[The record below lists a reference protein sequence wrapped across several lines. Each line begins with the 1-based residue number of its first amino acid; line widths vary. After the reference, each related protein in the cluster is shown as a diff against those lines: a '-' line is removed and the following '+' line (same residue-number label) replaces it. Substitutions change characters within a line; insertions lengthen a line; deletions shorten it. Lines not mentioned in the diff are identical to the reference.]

1 MGKPCLFG
9 LGYLFVLGALGISLA
24 QGAEGTLLIGQTADF
39 SGPQSSAVK
48 ETTEAAKAYFDSVNK
63 QGGVNGRRIVLESV
77 DDGFDP
83 KRTVANA
90 TKLITERKVL
100 ALMLSRGT
108 ANAEALIPVTRTYKT
123 MVFAPV
129 GGSELMHRPA
139 DHYLFN
145 IRPMH
150 RLEVEKAVAQLSAQ
164 GMRRIAVAYVD
175 DALGNDGIKG
185 AYAALKAA
193 NLDPAAIVPIPR
205 GEPKVEAA
213 VETLIKAKPDAVVGI
228 CIAKSCAA
236 LVKQLRARGSVA
248 QFVSL
253 SNTSS
258 AGYVKDLAT
267 DARGV
272 IVTQVYPYP
281 FSDVPRVSKEFRALA
296 AEYKLAQSYSAIE
309 GFIAGK
315 VMTEALRRAG
325 ANPTPQSLIAAMEKM
340 DRYDVGGFV
349 VDFAGHGR
357 TGSEFMELTMISKA
371 GRFIR

>member
-1 MGKPCLFG
+1 MSKPILRGLACLVTATLFG
-9 LGYLFVLGALGISLA
+9 SAFAKGG
-24 QGAEGTLLIGQTADF
+24 EPLLIGQTADF
-39 SGPQSSAVK
+39 SGPQASAVK

-63 QGGVNGRRIVLESV
+63 RGGVNGRPIVLESV

-90 TKLITERKVL
+90 NQLITERRVL

-108 ANAEALIPVTRTYKT
+108 ANAEALIPVTRARKV

-139 DHYLFN
+139 DHYVFN

-150 RLEVEKAVAQLSAQ
+150 RLEAEKAVGQLSSQ
-164 GMRRIAVAYVD
+164 GLRRIAVAYVD
-175 DALGNDGIKG
+175 DALGNDAIKG
-185 AYAALKAA
+185 ALAGLKAA
-193 NLDPAAIVPIPR
+193 NLEPAALVSIPR
-205 GEPKVEAA
+205 GEPKVDAA
-213 VETLIKAKPDAVVGI
+213 VEALVNAKPDAVLGI

-236 LVKQLRARGSVA
+236 LVKQMRARGSLA

-258 AGYVKDLAT
+258 SGYVKDLGAV
-267 DARGV
+267 ARGV

-281 FSDVPRVSKEFRALA
+281 FADTPAVSKEFRLLA
-296 AEYKLAQSYSAIE
+296 ADYKLALSYSAIE
-309 GFIAGK
+309 GFIAAK
-315 VMTEALRRAG
+315 VMTEAMRRAG
-325 ANPTPQSLIAAMEKM
+325 PNPTPQSLIAAMEKL
-340 DRYDVGGFV
+340 DYDVGGFSV
-349 VDFAGHGR
+349 GFAGHGR
-357 TGSEFMELTMISKA
+357 TGSDFMELTMISKN

>member
-1 MGKPCLFG
+1 M
-9 LGYLFVLGALGISLA
+9 YRHVLAVAALA
-24 QGAEGTLLIGQTADF
+24 AAFAAKAAPEPLLIGQTADY
-39 SGPQSSAVK
+39 SGPQSAAVK
-48 ETTEAAKAYFDSVNK
+48 ETTEAARAYFDAVNRR
-63 QGGVNGRRIVLESV
+63 GGVNGRPIRLESV

-83 KRTVANA
+83 KRTVENA
-90 TKLITERKVL
+90 RKLITEKRVL

-108 ANAEALIPVTRTYKT
+108 ANAEALIPVTREHKV

-150 RLEVEKAVAQLSAQ
+150 RLEAEKAVGQLSAQ
-164 GMRRIAVAYVD
+164 GLRRIAVVYVD
-175 DALGNDGIKG
+175 DALGNDAIKG
-185 AYAALKAA
+185 ALAGLKTAGLEPAALAT
-193 NLDPAAIVPIPR
+193 IPR

-213 VETLIKAKPDAVVGI
+213 VEKVIAVQPDAVLGI

-236 LVKQLRARGSVA
+236 LVKELRARGSLA
-248 QFVSL
+248 QFLSL

-258 AGYVKDLAT
+258 SGYVKDLSHN
-267 DARGV
+267 ARGV

-281 FSDVPRVSKEFRALA
+281 FSDTPIASKEFRKLA
-296 AEYKLAQSYSAIE
+296 EEYKLASSYSAME
-309 GFIAGK
+309 GFLAAK

-325 ANPTPQSLIAAMEKM
+325 SNPTPASLIAAMERLDM
-340 DRYDVGGFV
+340 DLGGFSV
-349 VDFAGHGR
+349 AFNGHGR
-357 TGSEFMELTMISKA
+357 TGSEFMELTMISKN

>member
-1 MGKPCLFG
+1 MGKPRLSG
-9 LGYLFVLGALGISLA
+9 LAFFAALGALGASLA
-24 QGAEGTLLIGQTADF
+24 AVAQGTLLIGQTADF

-48 ETTEAAKAYFDSVNK
+48 ETTEAAKAYFDWVNK
-63 QGGVNGRRIVLESV
+63 HGGVNGKRIVLESV

-90 TKLITERKVL
+90 TQLITQRKVL

-150 RLEVEKAVAQLSAQ
+150 RLEAEKAVGQLSAQ
-164 GMRRIAVAYVD
+164 GLRRIAVAYVN

-185 AYAALKAA
+185 ALAGLKAA
-193 NLDPAAIVPIPR
+193 NLEAAALVPIPR
-205 GEPKVEAA
+205 GEPKVEEA
-213 VETLIKAKPDAVVGI
+213 VEVLVKAKPDAIVGI

-236 LVKQLRARGSVA
+236 LVKQLRARGSLA

-258 AGYVKDLAT
+258 AGYVKDLAQ

-281 FSDVPRVSKEFRALA
+281 FSDVPSVSKEFRQLA
-296 AEYKLAQSYSAIE
+296 AEYKLAQSYSALE

-325 ANPTPQSLIAAMEKM
+325 ANPTPASLIAAMEKL
-340 DRYDVGGFV
+340 DHYDVGGFTIN
-349 VDFAGHGR
+349 FAGQGR
-357 TGSEFMELTMISKA
+357 TGSEFMELTMISKN

>member
-1 MGKPCLFG
+1 MGKVRLSALLLAAAAGAFG
-9 LGYLFVLGALGISLA
+9 SDAA
-24 QGAEGTLLIGQTADF
+24 RAEGTLLIGQTADF

-48 ETTEAAKAYFDSVNK
+48 ETTEAAKAYFDMVNRS
-63 QGGVNGRRIVLESV
+63 GGVNGRRIVLESV

-90 TKLITERKVL
+90 TQLITQRKVL

-108 ANAEALIPVTRTYKT
+108 ANAEALIPITRTYKT

-150 RLEVEKAVAQLSAQ
+150 RLEAEKAVQQLSSQ
-164 GMRRIAVAYVD
+164 GLRRIAVAYVN

-185 AYAALKAA
+185 ALAGLKAA
-193 NLDPAAIVPIPR
+193 GLEPVALAPIPR
-205 GEPKVEAA
+205 GEPKVEEA
-213 VETLIKAKPDAVVGI
+213 VETLMKAKPDAVVGI

-236 LVKQLRARGSVA
+236 LVKQLRARGSLA

-258 AGYVKDLAT
+258 AGYVKDLAH

-281 FSDVPRVSKEFRALA
+281 FSDVPTVSKEFRTLA

-325 ANPTPQSLIAAMEKM
+325 PSPTPQSLIAAMEKL
-340 DRYDVGGFV
+340 DRYDVGGFTIN
-349 VDFAGHGR
+349 FAGHGR
-357 TGSEFMELTMISKA
+357 TGSEFMELTMISKN

>member
-1 MGKPCLFG
+1 MGKVRLSALILVAAAGAFG
-9 LGYLFVLGALGISLA
+9 MEAAWA
-24 QGAEGTLLIGQTADF
+24 QGTLLIGQTADF

-48 ETTEAAKAYFDSVNK
+48 ETTEAAKAYFDMVNRN
-63 QGGVNGRRIVLESV
+63 GGVNGRKIVLESV

-90 TKLITERKVL
+90 TQLITQRKVL

-150 RLEVEKAVAQLSAQ
+150 RLEAEKAILQLSSQ
-164 GMRRIAVAYVD
+164 GLRRIAVAYVN

-185 AYAALKAA
+185 ALAGLKTAGLEPVALA
-193 NLDPAAIVPIPR
+193 PIPR
-205 GEPKVEAA
+205 GEPKVEEA
-213 VETLIKAKPDAVVGI
+213 VEVLVKAKPDAIVGI

-236 LVKQLRARGSVA
+236 LVKQLRARGSLA

-258 AGYVKDLAT
+258 AGYVKDLAQ

-281 FSDVPRVSKEFRALA
+281 FSDVPTVSKEFRQLA
-296 AEYKLAQSYSAIE
+296 AEYKLAQSYSALE

-325 ANPTPQSLIAAMEKM
+325 PNPTPQSLIAAMEKM
-340 DRYDVGGFV
+340 DRYDVGGFTIN
-349 VDFAGHGR
+349 FAGHGR
-357 TGSEFMELTMISKA
+357 TGSEFMELTMISKN

>member
-1 MGKPCLFG
+1 MSVLRTRGLACLAAAAFA
-9 LGYLFVLGALGISLA
+9 GYVSAKGND
-24 QGAEGTLLIGQTADF
+24 EPLLIGQTADY
-39 SGPQSSAVK
+39 SGPQASAVK
-48 ETTEAAKAYFDSVNK
+48 ETTEATRAYFDLVNK
-63 QGGVNGRRIVLESV
+63 AGGINGRKIALESM

-90 TKLITERKVL
+90 GTLISEKHVL

-108 ANAEALIPVTRTYKT
+108 ANAEALIPVTRAHKV

-129 GGSELMHRPA
+129 GGSELMHNPA

-150 RLEVEKAVAQLSAQ
+150 RLEAEKAVAQLSAQ
-164 GMRRIAVAYVD
+164 GLRKIAIVYVD
-175 DALGNDGIKG
+175 DALGNDAVKG
-185 AYAALKAA
+185 ALAGLKGASLEPSAL
-193 NLDPAAIVPIPR
+193 VTIPR

-213 VETLIKAKPDAVVGI
+213 VDKIVKSQPDAVLGI

-236 LVKQLRARGSVA
+236 LVKQLRAKGSGA

-258 AGYVKDLAT
+258 SGYVKDLESN
-267 DARGV
+267 ARGV
-272 IVTQVYPYP
+272 IVTQVYPFP
-281 FSDVPRVSKEFRALA
+281 FSDTLAISKEFRVLA
-296 AEYKLAQSYSAIE
+296 AQYNLASSYSAME
-309 GFIAGK
+309 GFIAAK

-325 ANPTPQSLIAAMEKM
+325 PNPTSESLIRAMEKM
-340 DRYDVGGFV
+340 SKLDVGGFV
-349 VDFAGHGR
+349 VDFLGHGR
-357 TGSEFMELTMISKA
+357 TGSEFMEMTMISKG

>member
-1 MGKPCLFG
+1 MHKPVLQRLAG
-9 LGYLFVLGALGISLA
+9 LIAAAVVIAAHAKVEAPLV
-24 QGAEGTLLIGQTADF
+24 IGQTADF
-39 SGPQSSAVK
+39 SGPQAAAVK
-48 ETTEAAKAYFDSVNK
+48 ETTAAAKAYFDAVNK
-63 QGGVNGRRIVLESV
+63 RGGVNGRPIVLESL

-90 TKLITERKVL
+90 TKLITENKVL

-108 ANAEALIPVTRTYKT
+108 ANAEALIPVTRAHKV

-139 DHYLFN
+139 NHYLFN

-150 RLEVEKAVAQLSAQ
+150 RLEAERAVGQLSAQ
-164 GMRRIAVAYVD
+164 GLRRIAVAYVD
-175 DALGNDGIKG
+175 DAMGTDAVKG
-185 AYAALKAA
+185 ALEGLKAA
-193 NLDPAAIVPIPR
+193 RLEPAALVTIPR

-213 VETLIKAKPDAVVGI
+213 VETLVKAQPDAVLGL

-236 LVKQLRARGSVA
+236 LVKQLRAKGSLA

-258 AGYVKDLAT
+258 SGYVKDLDAS
-267 DARGV
+267 ARGV

-281 FSDVPRVSKEFRALA
+281 FADAPAVSKEFRQLA
-296 AEYKLAQSYSAIE
+296 ADNNLALSYSSIE
-309 GFIAGK
+309 GFIAAK
-315 VMTEALRRAG
+315 VMTEALKRAG
-325 ANPTPQSLIAAMEKM
+325 ASPTPESLIKAMEN
-340 DRYDVGGFV
+340 RYDLGGFT
-349 VDFAGHGR
+349 VDFGSQSR
-357 TGSEFMELTMISKA
+357 TGSEFMELTMISKG